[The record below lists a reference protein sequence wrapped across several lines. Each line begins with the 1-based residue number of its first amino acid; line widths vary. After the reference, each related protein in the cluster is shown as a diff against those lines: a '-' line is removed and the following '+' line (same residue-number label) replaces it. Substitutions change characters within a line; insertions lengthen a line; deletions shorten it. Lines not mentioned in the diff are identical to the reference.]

1 MQAVSDVVFR
11 PARREESRTI
21 AELYRISSD
30 GVADYIWTG
39 MAESG
44 ENILDVGARRY
55 ARENTDFSY
64 QNVTVA
70 TVGHKVIGMMAA
82 YAMGPVEEPSTEL
95 DFDVDPVLRPFQILE
110 QPNSYYVSGVAVF
123 PAHRGSGIGGQ
134 FMQRAF
140 NEARAR
146 RLPQVSLI
154 VFEQNVGA
162 KRLYDRLGFRE
173 AMREPVVPHPLIH
186 YAGDA
191 LLLVRD
197 V

>member
-1 MQAVSDVVFR
+1 MQAVTDIVFR
-11 PARREESRTI
+11 PARREESRII

-39 MAESG
+39 MAEPG
-44 ENILDVGARRY
+44 EDILDVGARRY

-70 TVGHKVIGMMAA
+70 AVGDKVIGMIAA
-82 YAMGPVEEPSTEL
+82 YTMGPVEQPGTEF
-95 DFDVDPVLRPFQILE
+95 DFDVGPVLRPFQILE
-110 QPNSYYVSGVAVF
+110 QPSSYYVSGVAVF
-123 PAHRGSGIGGQ
+123 PGHRGGGIGGQ

-140 NEARAR
+140 DEARAR
-146 RLPQVSLI
+146 NLPQISLI

-173 AMREPVVPHPLIH
+173 AMREPVVPHRLIH
-186 YAGDA
+186 CTGDA
-191 LLLVRD
+191 LLLVKD

>member
-1 MQAVSDVVFR
+1 MKLAGDVTFR
-11 PARREESRTI
+11 PARKAESRTI
-21 AELYRISSD
+21 AELYQISSD

-39 MAESG
+39 MAGPG
-44 ENILDVGARRY
+44 ENLLDVGARRY
-55 ARENTDFSY
+55 AREETDFSY

-70 TVGHKVIGMMAA
+70 TVGEKIIGMIAA
-82 YAMGPVEEPSTEL
+82 YAMGPMEQPGTEF

-110 QPNSYYVSGVAVF
+110 QPNSHYVSGVAVF
-123 PAHRGSGIGGQ
+123 PEHRGGGIGSQ

-140 NEARAR
+140 DEAHTRG
-146 RLPQVSLI
+146 LPQVSLI

-173 AMREPVVPHPLIH
+173 AMRETVVPHPLIH

-191 LLLVRD
+191 LLLVKD